1 MLRALVAGAFA
12 AALMLNVPTA
22 NAVPLANLDGATSPH
37 LTLVYEGC
45 GPYGHR
51 GPYGHCRAG
60 GQAGG
65 YGMGRP
71 CPLGFHL
78 GSEGRHCWPN

>member
-1 MLRALVAGAFA
+1 MNLKPILALALAVGLATPVEAAMPVAPGGMSKSAVVLAF
-12 AALMLNVPTA
+12 
-22 NAVPLANLDGATSPH
+22 G
-37 LTLVYEGC
+37 GC

-65 YGMGRP
+65 YWRGRP
-71 CPLGFHL
+71 CPWGFHL
-78 GSEGRHCWPN
+78 GPYGRRCWPN